1 MHIISRNSV
10 EQAINKFDEMMSEMD
25 ANENQWSFYTTIKN
39 KTLEFAVLPV
49 WSNSNY
55 RYDSNVNKI
64 MKRAY
69 STICNQSSVDRA
81 CNELESYYRS
91 KGIETIYSS

>member
-1 MHIISRNSV
+1 MLVINRNSV

-25 ANENQWSFYTTIKN
+25 ANENQWLFYTIVKN
-39 KTLEFAVLPV
+39 QILEFAVAPV
-49 WSNSNY
+49 WSNSKY
-55 RYDSNVNKI
+55 CYDSNVNKI

-69 STICNQSSVDRA
+69 STICNQYSVDRA

-91 KGIETIYSS
+91 KGIETLYSS